1 MPSSVRNARTR
12 RANPLILL
20 LALLGAALAVLTGA
34 APATAATTPSPTPSS
49 SVTGSPTP
57 SPSASV
63 VENATIQAVAP
74 PCRVD
79 AGSGCIAGTL
89 RDGNGNAVKGVRVA
103 VSTSSG
109 DTATATSTATGQF
122 AFKVSES
129 GTYNLTVNRGTLPNG
144 VTAPENTR
152 QVQAV
157 VGALRAAFFPLE
169 GTFSGS
175 EATGTQQ
182 NNSFLARA
190 WRQVSQGLLLGLLLA
205 LAAIG
210 LSLIYGTTGL
220 SNFAHAEQVT
230 LGGLLGYLF
239 AIQLGLPFVLA
250 TVLAVICCAATGY
263 VQDRLLWSPLRRKG
277 LPLTQLMVVTIGLS
291 LAAQYLF
298 QYLFGPQVLPVSNSI
313 QRNTGPLDITPA
325 AYWSML
331 VSIVVLV
338 LVGLALQRTRLG
350 RAARAVADNRALA
363 AASGIDVDFVI
374 RVIWTVAMGL
384 AGLSGVL
391 YGLVYG
397 GVSWSTGVALLLLL
411 FAAVT
416 LGGLGTAFGA
426 LVGSLVIGLV
436 VQLST
441 LFLSNNVKY
450 ATALLILIVV
460 LIFRPQGILGRKERV
475 G

>member
-1 MPSSVRNARTR
+1 MPSVPRNTLAR
-12 RANPLILL
+12 PI
-20 LALLGAALAVLTGA
+20 AVLIALVIAVAAVLAGA
-34 APATAATTPSPTPSS
+34 GPATASTSPSPTPS
-49 SVTGSPTP
+49 G
-57 SPSASV
+57 SASV
-63 VENATIQAVAP
+63 VTNAQIEAVPA
-74 PCRVD
+74 CTVD
-79 AGSGCIAGTL
+79 PDLGCVAGTL
-89 RDGNGNAVKGVRVA
+89 NDGNGNAVRGVTVTM
-103 VSTSSG
+103 STSSG
-109 DTATATSTATGQF
+109 DSASTRTGADGRF
-122 AFKVSES
+122 AFKVSED
-129 GTYNLTVNRGTLPNG
+129 GLYTVSVDRATLPNG
-144 VTAPENTR
+144 VTAPQNSR

-157 VGALRAAFFPLE
+157 VGALRAAFFPL
-169 GTFSGS
+169 SGS
-175 EATGTQQ
+175 FQGSRQTVQQ
-182 NNSFLARA
+182 DDSFGAQVG
-190 WRQVSQGLLLGLLLA
+190 RQLSQGLLLGLLLA

-230 LGGLLGYLF
+230 LGGLLGYVF
-239 AIQLGLPFVLA
+239 AIQLGVPFILA
-250 TVLAVICCAATGY
+250 TVLAVACCAASGY
-263 VQDRLLWSPLRRKG
+263 IQDRLLWSPLRKRG
-277 LPLTQLMVVTIGLS
+277 LGLTQLMVVTIGLS

-298 QYLFGPQVLPVSNSI
+298 QFLFGPQVLPVSNEI
-313 QRNTGPLDITPA
+313 QRNTGPLNITPA

-331 VSIVVLV
+331 VSIIALI

-363 AASGIDVDFVI
+363 AASGIDVDRVI
-374 RVIWTVAMGL
+374 RLIWTVSMGL

-426 LVGSLVIGLV
+426 LVGSLVIGFV
-436 VQLST
+436 VQLSN

-460 LIFRPQGILGRKERV
+460 LIFRPQGILGRKQRV

>member
-1 MPSSVRNARTR
+1 MPSPARSAR
-12 RANPLILL
+12 RPLLVLI
-20 LALLGAALAVLTGA
+20 ALLGAALAVLAGG
-34 APATAATTPSPTPSS
+34 TAAVAATPSS
-49 SVTGSPTP
+49 SASASASTSP

-63 VENATIQAVAP
+63 VQNAQIQAVAA
-74 PCRVD
+74 CSVD
-79 AGSGCIAGTL
+79 QTTGCVAGTL
-89 RDGNGNAVKGVRVA
+89 RDGNGNAVRGVTVA
-103 VSTSSG
+103 MSTASG
-109 DTATATSTATGQF
+109 DRAATKSNANGQF

-129 GTYNLTVNRGTLPNG
+129 GTYNLTVDRATLPNG
-144 VTAPENTR
+144 VTAPTNTR
-152 QVQAV
+152 QVQAA

-169 GTFSGS
+169 GTFKGS
-175 EATGTQQ
+175 AATSTQQ

-239 AIQLGLPFVLA
+239 AIQLGLPFIVA
-250 TVLAVICCAATGY
+250 TLLAVICCAATGY
-263 VQDRLLWSPLRRKG
+263 VQDRLLWSPLRRRG

-313 QRNTGPLDITPA
+313 ERNVGPLDITPS

-331 VSIVVLV
+331 VSIVVLI

-350 RAARAVADNRALA
+350 RAARAVADNRSLA

-374 RVIWTVAMGL
+374 RLVWTVAMGL